1 MFCEHLLNKHSEKQC
16 KAFKKGFDRV
26 VDTKLIE
33 VHIRISRC
41 LRLRSW
47 KLLSVVNK

>member
-33 VHIRISRC
+33 MFTPEELETIIC
-41 LRLRSW
+41 G
-47 KLLSVVNK
+47 K